1 MKFEQDT
8 AVYQQ
13 QIAQVER
20 DMPMETIELNKEGLV
35 NDVLIVNG
43 RRVFRFPKHDWAI
56 DHLRQEA
63 NCLALARQHLDMPLP
78 HWSIYESESLGYP
91 FVAYDWIPGEA
102 LTRHTLLRLPLADQQ
117 AIGQQL
123 GAFLH
128 QLHTIPMAKVEKMR
142 IRPSVTN
149 RTPEKWQKLY
159 DDVKEMLFP
168 HLMTFACDW
177 VEQHFAPVLTNPDF
191 MAHGPV
197 FMNGDLGPYHLLY
210 NPQTRRLN
218 GVIDF
223 GTAGVGD
230 PATDFACLIDQF
242 GETFVRLMAPTY
254 PDTAQHI
261 ERARFWAGT
270 LDLQWIL
277 GGLRYP
283 DEPDWFMVHIGRA
296 RDVLP
301 IGSGWQQT

>member
-1 MKFEQDT
+1 MKLERDT

-13 QIAQVER
+13 EISRVE
-20 DMPMETIELNKEGLV
+20 PNLPLENVEINYEGLV

-56 DHLRQEA
+56 DHLQQEA
-63 NCLALARQHLDMPLP
+63 NCLALAQKHLDTILP
-78 HWSIYESESLGYP
+78 HWTVYESEALGYP
-91 FVAYDWIPGEA
+91 FVVYDWIPGEA

-117 AIGQQL
+117 ALAEQL
-123 GAFLH
+123 GTFLY
-128 QLHTIPMAKVEKMR
+128 QLHTIPMTEVEQVE

-149 RTPEKWQKLY
+149 RTQEKWQKLY
-159 DDVKEMLFP
+159 DDVKEILFP
-168 HLMTFACDW
+168 YLMAFARDW
-177 VEQHFAPVLTNPDF
+177 VEQHFAAVLANPDF
-191 MAHGPV
+191 MAHEPV
-197 FMNGDLGPYHLLY
+197 FMNGDLGPYHLLF
-210 NPQTRRLN
+210 NPKTRRLN

-230 PATDFACLIDQF
+230 PAADFACLIDQF
-242 GETFVRLMAPTY
+242 GETFVRLMAPAY
-254 PDTAQHI
+254 PGIAQHI

-270 LDLQWIL
+270 LELQWLI

-301 IGSGWQQT
+301 VGSGW